1 MIQKAQRQ
9 SNYVRLD
16 FVVDAVETS
25 MEIVTAIWEEVAG
38 ATEAFESSQRN
49 SEMPSEVEWEIHYDS
64 GWMGNVDGALKSFPL
79 ETFALNSVIYECK

>member
-38 ATEAFESSQRN
+38 ATEAIESSQRN

-64 GWMGNVDGALKSFPL
+64 G
-79 ETFALNSVIYECK
+79 